1 MSNTEA
7 RGQAARA
14 APPQAAGGEA
24 AEPTRRMTPDGHAGG
39 TGPRLRGSG
48 VLAAAL
54 AGTLL
59 LAAACAGGSGGG
71 SSGPA
76 ASQYQQSLAY
86 SECMHSHGAPDF
98 PHPKRG
104 PGGSLIYPVTP
115 PPGMLSSPGY
125 DAAFRACRKLA
136 PGSARTA
143 AQFQAAVNQ
152 ALRLATCMRAHGIT
166 NYPDP
171 TTIGGGIHFPDLT
184 TIGVDPHALQF
195 RAAGKA
201 CRAPGMW
208 RLEWWWPAGS
218 S

>member
-1 MSNTEA
+1 MSSTEA
-7 RGQAARA
+7 GGQAAGA
-14 APPQAAGGEA
+14 APPQAAGGGA
-24 AEPTRRMTPDGHAGG
+24 ADPARWVRADGHAGG
-39 TGPRLRGSG
+39 PGPRLRRAG
-48 VLAAAL
+48 VL

-59 LAAACAGGSGGG
+59 LAAACGGGCGSG
-71 SSGPA
+71 SSRPA
-76 ASQYQQSLAY
+76 ASSGQSLYQQSLAY

-98 PHPKRG
+98 PDPKRG

-136 PGSARTA
+136 PRGGRTA
-143 AQFQAAVNQ
+143 AQFQAAVNR
-152 ALRLATCMRAHGIT
+152 ALKLAKCMRAHGIT

-184 TIGVDPHALQF
+184 AIGVDPHSLQF
-195 RAAGKA
+195 QAAGKA
-201 CRAPGMW
+201 CRATGMW